1 MNEQKLK
8 RVLEKY
14 KFPLIVLCFGIML
27 MLMPVSKSAEI
38 QKQTVDSELTQVLSS
53 TQGVGKAQVIVSDK
67 GVVVVCEG
75 ADKAKV
81 KFEIIQAIG
90 SYTGYSSDKITVLK
104 MAK

>member
-8 RVLEKY
+8 RILEKY
-14 KFPLIVLCFGIML
+14 KFPLIILCFGIML
-27 MLMPVSKSAEI
+27 MLMPGGKSTEV
-38 QKQTVDSELTQVLSS
+38 QNQTVDSELSLVLSS
-53 TQGVGKAQVIVSDK
+53 TQGVGKAQVIVSDN

-81 KFEIIQAIG
+81 KFEIIQAIT
-90 SYTGYSSDKITVLK
+90 SYTGYSSDRITVLK